1 MQFTIKYKLFLT
13 LLLATVIVVV
23 VMVFLVKWSFERG
36 FLDYVNKVEQEIH
49 SNLVSNLSETYQEN
63 GSWEFIREN
72 PRQWEEIHRSSIPLM
87 EERENIHEGGAAEK
101 RWREGHKSQNFSY
114 RRGSPPFGK
123 HRRGKACLLDVNK
136 DPITHCRD
144 FNDDTQM
151 REIIVTETVVGYLA
165 IAPRKK
171 LTDGHDLHF
180 SRQQHRFLLLLGLCL
195 GLISVLVA
203 FPVSRQL
210 VKPINKLAQVTRKL
224 AAGQYQTRIAAESSD
239 ELGDLSR
246 DFNILAT
253 SLESN
258 EQARQQWIGD
268 ISHELRTPLSVLR
281 GEIEALQDGLREVN
295 PGRLES
301 LHKQVMN
308 LNRLVTDLYE
318 LSMSDIGALNYQKSV
333 VDIVAILQRSVE
345 SLRDEFMGKEINIT
359 YEQNAGSTEIFA
371 DDERLQQLFTN
382 LLTNT
387 LRYTDNG
394 GELGIQLEVGKGKI
408 IITMEDSFPG
418 VSDNDLRRLFER
430 LYRVDS
436 SRNRETG
443 GTGLGLAICKN
454 IVDAHGGTISA
465 ELSTLGGLKINI
477 ELPRD

>member
-1 MQFTIKYKLFLT
+1 MRFTIKYKLFLT

-23 VMVFLVKWSFERG
+23 AMVFLVKWSFERG
-36 FLDYVNKVEQEIH
+36 FLEYVNKVEQEIH
-49 SNLVSNLSETYQEN
+49 GNLVSNLSEAYQEN

-72 PRQWEEIHRSSIPLM
+72 PRYWKEIHRSSIPLM
-87 EERENIHEGGAAEK
+87 DERENIYEGHVKEK
-101 RWREGHKSQNFSY
+101 RRKEGHRSERSSY
-114 RRGSPPFGK
+114 RHGPPPFGK
-123 HRRGKACLLDVNK
+123 HRRGKACLLDENK
-136 DPITHCRD
+136 DAVTHCRD
-144 FNDDTQM
+144 INDDTQL
-151 REIIVTETVVGYLA
+151 REIVVAETVVGYLA

-180 SRQQHRFLLLLGLCL
+180 SQQQHRFLLLLGLCL
-195 GLISVLVA
+195 ALISVLVA

-210 VKPINKLAQVTRKL
+210 VKPINKLAQATRKL
-224 AAGQYQTRIAAESSD
+224 AAGQYKTRIAAESSD

-246 DFNILAT
+246 DFNTLAI

-258 EQARQQWIGD
+258 EQARQQWIAD

-295 PGRLES
+295 PDRLES
-301 LHKQVMN
+301 LHNQVMN
-308 LNRLVTDLYE
+308 LNRLVNDLYE
-318 LSMSDIGALNYQKSV
+318 LSMSDIGALNYQKSTV
-333 VDIVAILQRSVE
+333 NIAAILQRSIE
-345 SLRDEFMGKEINIT
+345 SLRDEFIGKDININ

-371 DDERLQQLFTN
+371 DDERLQQLFSN
-382 LLTNT
+382 LLTNA
-387 LRYTDNG
+387 LRYTDSG
-394 GELGIQLEVGKGKI
+394 GELRIQFEEGKGKL
-408 IITMEDSFPG
+408 IITLEDSLPG
-418 VSDNDLRRLFER
+418 VSESDLPRLFER

-454 IVDAHGGTISA
+454 IVDAHGGAISA
-465 ELSTLGGLKINI
+465 ESSTLGGLKINI